1 MVSRALPREGSRP
14 MQSLTKETTMLIRGV
29 SPWPRC
35 QRGIAALAIV
45 AAVAVFAF
53 AASAEAAAPS
63 NDNFANAIPL
73 GGASGSESGNNVEAT
88 AQVGEPSNHE
98 TELGQ
103 TSDLGNPSA
112 SVWYE
117 WTAPASGLVGFD
129 TEDPGTDYDSVLG
142 VYTGSLGSLQE
153 VEFND
158 DYGGSGRT
166 SRVVFDATAGQTYKL
181 GVGGFSNLSGAFTLT
196 WGAAARPANDGFAS
210 ATLIAGSSGT
220 LAGSNFDASEEPGEP
235 KNHAVAGDLG
245 ADSVWYSWTAPS
257 SGRYAF
263 TAPGTSWNNKEAFV
277 PAIGAYTGDLS
288 GLNEVGFGTRAL
300 GFEATAGTTYAIG
313 LGGDNGNGVLNHVYW
328 GDMGSY
334 TLTWAAD
341 DVAPDTT
348 ITSASGAKQSV
359 TYAFTGNDNRTSPAG
374 LRFECKLDSGSFA
387 LCKSPKT
394 FSPIAHGR
402 HTVQV
407 RAIDEAGNAD
417 PSPAVKEIRAKAGP
431 KGLAA
436 IARASKRRATAAKQ
450 GYAKS
455 KKRQVKAGPRG

>member
-1 MVSRALPREGSRP
+1 MFIRE
-14 MQSLTKETTMLIRGV
+14 V
-29 SPWPRC
+29 SPWSRC
-35 QRGIAALAIV
+35 QTWVAALATLAVV
-45 AAVAVFAF
+45 ALFAF
-53 AASAEAAAPS
+53 AASAEAATPS
-63 NDNFANAIPL
+63 NDNFANAITL
-73 GGASGSESGNNVEAT
+73 AGASGSQSGSNLQAT
-88 AQVGEPSNHE
+88 AEGGEPANHE
-98 TELGQ
+98 AELGQ
-103 TSDLGNPSA
+103 PSDLGNPST

-129 TEDPGTDYDSVLG
+129 TEDPGTNYDSVLG
-142 VYTGSLGSLQE
+142 VYTGSLGSLHE

-166 SRVVFDATAGQTYKL
+166 SRVVFEATAGQTYKL
-181 GVGGFSNLSGAFTLT
+181 GVGGFSTLAGAFTLK
-196 WGAAARPANDGFAS
+196 WGPAARPANDGFAS

-220 LAGSNFDASEEPGEP
+220 FAGSNFDASEESGEP
-235 KNHAVAGDLG
+235 KNHSVSGDLG
-245 ADSVWYSWTAPS
+245 ADSVWYEWTAPS

-334 TLTWAAD
+334 TLTWAPD
-341 DVAPDTT
+341 DVAPDTA

-359 TYAFTGNDNRTSPAG
+359 TYAFSGTDNYTSPAG

-394 FSPIAHGR
+394 FSPITGGR

-407 RAIDEAGNAD
+407 RAIDEAGNVD
-417 PSPAVKEIRAKAGP
+417 PSPAVREIRAKGGA
-431 KGLAA
+431 KTVAA
-436 IARASKRRATAAKQ
+436 IAKASKHRATAAK
-450 GYAKS
+450 AAHKKS
-455 KKRQVKAGPRG
+455 IKRQIKPRPRG